1 MGRAKVLVKWGT
13 KMHDSNHDLIELREI
28 VQIVKE
34 NIKLIV
40 IFPIIFAI
48 IGALISI
55 YLIDDVYESSTTI
68 MVRQNKSTDKIM
80 NIVDVN
86 LSKSLVY
93 TYAEMAKSNMVIENA
108 KKELNFNKLNS
119 NSIKVTHVNNTQIL
133 KMSVK
138 NTNPQL
144 VVNIADALAEKF
156 TMEITRIIGTD
167 NVAVIDY
174 AWFPKNLVKPNKM
187 LNTVFCAILGEMM
200 ILFIIFIREYFN
212 NTIKSEK
219 DIERYIKM
227 PAIGTIPNFKQG
239 GGRTYG
245 Y

>member
-28 VQIVKE
+28 VQIMKE

-40 IFPIIFAI
+40 IFSIIFAI
-48 IGALISI
+48 IGALIRV
-55 YLIDDVYESSTTI
+55 YLIDDVYEPYTTI
-68 MVRQNKSTDKIM
+68 MGRQNKSTNKIM
-80 NIVDVN
+80 DIIDVN
-86 LSKSLVY
+86 LSKNLLY
-93 TYAEMAKSNMVIENA
+93 TYAEMAKSNTVIENT
-108 KKELNFNKLNS
+108 KKELNLNKLNI
-119 NSIKVTHVNNTQIL
+119 NSIKVTPVNNTQFL
-133 KMSVK
+133 KISVQ
-138 NTNPQL
+138 NTTPQL
-144 VVNIADALAEKF
+144 AVNIANTIAEKF
-156 TMEITRIIGTD
+156 TMEITRITGTD

-174 AWFPKNLVKPNKM
+174 ARFSKNPVKPNKT

-200 ILFIIFIREYFN
+200 IFFIIFIREYFD

-227 PAIGTIPNFKQG
+227 PAIGTIPNFNQG
-239 GGRTYG
+239 GGRIYG